1 MASYGLVAMYRVR
14 HLMILSMLLLNA
26 CSDKPNVSEKSV
38 IVETTLPKKPTVKP
52 CYLNTSSLQTIND
65 VAIGDLMRAEKYTGI
80 DYSMA
85 ILDRLPKGYT
95 AETAAVELFSQWE
108 IGQQHQGRGVLY
120 LFIEADGVLK
130 IEVGYELE
138 DVFPDGFVGSFQETL
153 KDYYR
158 GEYFG
163 DVVSSMIITMMRR
176 AQGEEVQ
183 PLMEQFKGGLLKKRM
198 IKPDYLSG
206 GAGVT
211 ESNFV
216 KSRTDRLQ
224 NVTLLSDTE
233 RKNYAKDADVEIV
246 LKRYLNSLKKG
257 INDPYLPLL
266 TKGSQ
271 FMRLEYP
278 KNSGFQKNAYQ
289 KFSGSY
295 KIYKS
300 GDYAAVRFDRPD
312 VMPILFRKD
321 SEGNWLADITK
332 SWAYS
337 QATRD
342 LKQMKPAYGDHFW
355 IFAWEKELKEAE
367 IPETPRPF
375 PKEKSLE
382 QEIARIENAIK
393 ESPEIASNY
402 FQLADIFYY
411 ECYWIRD
418 AMNLIEMGLKYE
430 PENCLYRKK
439 YIQFAYRFPDLSKVH
454 DQFEAIYKH
463 DPGDYKNLG
472 AYCSYLN
479 WKKPPGYKSK
489 LEELEKIKE
498 RKPLPKSPFP
508 ITAGSGKARRM
519 SFYFSNS
526 TRNLE
531 ANYNFFTDQWHETY
545 RPATKIYLYDDES
558 EVKFGVMLMQKTPDG
573 PITIEPLA
581 DDKHRFITLIIPN
594 NEAINLKFNWMKSNW
609 PLKNEFQLSIDGR
622 KILSMES
629 YMNPSRIITY
639 QQSGSSIITLTRRS
653 RNQHRTLNF
662 QH

>member
-1 MASYGLVAMYRVR
+1 
-14 HLMILSMLLLNA
+14 
-26 CSDKPNVSEKSV
+26 
-38 IVETTLPKKPTVKP
+38 
-52 CYLNTSSLQTIND
+52 
-65 VAIGDLMRAEKYTGI
+65 MRAKEYTAI

-85 ILDRLPKGYT
+85 ILDRLPQGYT
-95 AETAAVELFSQWE
+95 AETAAAELFSQWK
-108 IGQQHQGRGVLY
+108 IGEQHQGRGVLY

-130 IEVGYELE
+130 IEIGYELE

-153 KDYYR
+153 RDYYR

-163 DVVSSMIITMMRR
+163 DVISSMIITMMRR
-176 AQGEEVQ
+176 AQGEEAQ
-183 PLMEQFKGGLLKKRM
+183 AIMEQFQGSLPKKKM
-198 IKPDYLSG
+198 IGSIQPLEYLSG

-216 KSRTDRLQ
+216 KSRIDRLQ
-224 NVTLLSDTE
+224 NVTLLSDAK
-233 RKNYAKDADVEIV
+233 RKNYAKDPNVEIV

-278 KNSGFQKNAYQ
+278 KNSGFQINAYQ

-321 SEGNWLADITK
+321 SEGDWLADITK

-342 LKQMKPAYGDHFW
+342 LKQMKPAYGDHAW

-367 IPETPRPF
+367 IPATPRPF
-375 PKEKSLE
+375 PKRKSLE
-382 QEIARIENAIK
+382 QEITRLENAIQ
-393 ESPEIASNY
+393 ESPEVASHY

-418 AMNLIEMGLKYE
+418 AMNLIEQGLKYE
-430 PENCLYRKK
+430 PENCLYRKR

-454 DQFEAIYKH
+454 DQFKAIYEY

-472 AYCSYLN
+472 AYYSYLN
-479 WKKPPGYKSK
+479 WKRPAGYKSK
-489 LEELEKIKE
+489 LEELKKVKNQ
-498 RKPLPKSPFP
+498 KPLPKSPFP
-508 ITAGSGKARRM
+508 ITAGSGKFRRM
-519 SFYFSNS
+519 SFYFDNS
-526 TRNLE
+526 TKNLKVD
-531 ANYNFFTDQWHETY
+531 YHFFAAQWHETY
-545 RPATKIYLYDDES
+545 PPATKIYLYDDES
-558 EVKFGVMLMQKTPDG
+558 KVKFGVILIQKTPDG
-573 PITIEPLA
+573 PIRIKPLA
-581 DDKHRFITLIIPN
+581 GDKNRFSALTIPN
-594 NEAINLKFNWMKSNW
+594 NQAINLKFNWT
-609 PLKNEFQLSIDGR
+609 LKNEFQLSINGR
-622 KILSMES
+622 KVLSMRS
-629 YMNPSRIITY
+629 YMNPSRIITH
-639 QQSGSSIITLTRRS
+639 QQSGSSIISLKKY
-653 RNQHRTLNF
+653 L
-662 QH
+662 